1 MTSECYVWVCLPGR
15 VDPVPCGLLT
25 VEQAG
30 RNVELC
36 TFQYGRRYL
45 GRSDAIPIDPFRLPL
60 DSARFTAPDIFGAI
74 RDAGPDAW
82 GRRVLERRY
91 ADQTDQ
97 RYGELP
103 ELDYLLLSNDSRV
116 GALGFHT
123 QIENYPR
130 QPPPSVQR
138 LPDLLAAADA
148 VLDGTALSAD
158 LLAALHG
165 AGSSM
170 GGARPKAVVELDNA
184 LWVAK
189 FPHRD
194 DPFDYPRVEAA
205 TLALAKACGID
216 VPETRLL
223 EIDGRAV
230 LLTRRFDRKHTA
242 AGYLRRHYVSART
255 VLGLESSMEKGS
267 YLEFADELRRWCAEP
282 DANQKELFRRML
294 FSIACGN
301 TDDHP
306 RNHALILSEQGYE
319 LSAAFDIVPIPQ
331 QLPSR
336 HQAMIVGD
344 AGTEATLA
352 NALSGVERFGLDV
365 DTAKKIARDIQSQ
378 FGSVADHLA
387 DNGVDAGAVPAVMAC
402 FDASRLAQK

>member
-1 MTSECYVWVCLPGR
+1 
-15 VDPVPCGLLT
+15 LLT

-45 GRSDAIPIDPFRLPL
+45 ERSDALPIDPFRLPL
-60 DSARFTAPDIFGAI
+60 DATRFTASDIFGAI

-91 ADQTDQ
+91 GDQTDQ

-103 ELDYLLLSNDSRV
+103 ELDYLLLSSDLRV

-123 QIENYPR
+123 EIENYPI
-130 QPPPSVQR
+130 QPPPSVQQ
-138 LPDLLAAADA
+138 LPDLLSAADA
-148 VLDGTALSAD
+148 VIDGTALSTD
-158 LLAALHG
+158 LLAALHRG
-165 AGSSM
+165 GSSI
-170 GGARPKAVVELDNA
+170 GGARPKAVVELDDA
-184 LWVAK
+184 LWVGK

-194 DPFDYPRVEAA
+194 DAFDYPRVEAA
-205 TLALAKACGID
+205 TLALARTCGID
-216 VPETRLL
+216 VPETRLHQ
-223 EIDGRAV
+223 IDRRAV
-230 LLTRRFDRKHTA
+230 LLTRRFDRQHTVS
-242 AGYLRRHYVSART
+242 GYLRRHYVSART
-255 VLGLESSMEKGS
+255 VLGLGSSMERGS
-267 YLEFADELRRWCAEP
+267 YLELADELRRWCAEP
-282 DANQKELFRRML
+282 GTNQKKLFRRML
-294 FSIACGN
+294 FNIACGN

-306 RNHALILSEQGYE
+306 RNHALILSRQGYE
-319 LSAAFDIVPIPQ
+319 LSPVFDVVPIPQ

-365 DTAKKIARDIQSQ
+365 DTAKKMARDMRSR
-378 FGSVADHLA
+378 FARVADHLA
-387 DNGVDAGAVPAVMAC
+387 ENGVEVDTVPAVIAC
-402 FDASRLAQK
+402 CDANRLTEK

>member
-1 MTSECYVWVCLPGR
+1 M
-15 VDPVPCGLLT
+15 PCGLAT

-45 GRSDAIPIDPFRLPL
+45 ERSDAIPIDPFRLPL
-60 DSARFTAPDIFGAI
+60 DSMRFTAPNIFGALH
-74 RDAGPDAW
+74 DAGPDAW
-82 GRRVLERRY
+82 GRRVLERCY

-103 ELDYLLLSNDSRV
+103 ELDYLLLSSDSRV

-123 QIENYPR
+123 EIENYPI
-130 QPPPSVQR
+130 QPPPSVDQ

-148 VLDGTALSAD
+148 VIDGTALSAE

-170 GGARPKAVVELDNA
+170 GGARPKAVVELGNA

-194 DPFDYPRVEAA
+194 DAFDYPRVEAA
-205 TLALAKACGID
+205 TLSLASACGID
-216 VPETRLL
+216 VPEIRLH

-230 LLTRRFDRKHTA
+230 LLTRRFDRECTEV
-242 AGYLRRHYVSART
+242 GYLRRHYLSAWT
-255 VLGLESSMEKGS
+255 VLGLRGSLEKGS
-267 YLEFADELRRWCAEP
+267 YLELADELRRWCA
-282 DANQKELFRRML
+282 DVGANQNELFRRML
-294 FSIACGN
+294 FNIACGN

-306 RNHALILSEQGYE
+306 RNHALILSQQGYE
-319 LSAAFDIVPIPQ
+319 LSPVFDVVPIPQ

-344 AGTEATLA
+344 VGTDATLA

-365 DTAKKIARDIQSQ
+365 DTARQTARDIQSQ
-378 FGSVADHLA
+378 LGSVADHLA
-387 DNGVDAGAVPAVMAC
+387 ENGVDANTVPAVMAC
-402 FDASRLAQK
+402 FDVSRLAEK